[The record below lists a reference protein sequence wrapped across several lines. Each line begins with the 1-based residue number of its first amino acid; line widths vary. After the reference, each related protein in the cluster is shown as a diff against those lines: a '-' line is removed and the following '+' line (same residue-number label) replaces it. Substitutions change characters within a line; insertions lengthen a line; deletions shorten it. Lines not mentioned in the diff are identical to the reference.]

1 MATVEVLL
9 APILSA
15 LLSGTSPFLAQ
26 VILRDRYR
34 KKSRW
39 EKRGLESLAIDQTSS
54 ESLHFLEYIHWA
66 IPLRAVSRELVGSA
80 RTYIFMAQQSNIPV
94 SELTQIT
101 LTALPSAIDIKQQY
115 ELSSTLYLSMTTLAA
130 ICAMCGLTVVLMAAG
145 MGCKA
150 SALVILAILMA
161 ACIVMVLTDLAA
173 RLIPNCVTFFLIF
186 CGIALQMADFASL
199 FSIGLSI
206 VCGSV
211 FWATCLILNKVM
223 RRSVIGGGD
232 SKALF
237 SLPLVTGITGLLPA
251 LLVMLASLTGN
262 LFLGIARSGKKA
274 FGKRIPLAP
283 YIAVAAVAGAI
294 WQVV

>member
-80 RTYIFMAQQSNIPV
+80 RTYISLAQQSNIPT

-101 LTALPSAIDIKQQY
+101 LITLPTTLGIKQQY
-115 ELSSTLYLSMTTLAA
+115 ELSSVLYLPMLTLAV
-130 ICAMCGLTVVLMAAG
+130 ICALCGSTIVMIAVG
-145 MGCKA
+145 MGCEVF
-150 SALVILAILMA
+150 ALVILAILLA

-173 RLIPNCVTFFLIF
+173 RLIPNCITFFLIF
-186 CGIALQMADFASL
+186 CGIALQMADFTSM

-206 VCGSV
+206 VCGLV
-211 FWATCLILNKVM
+211 FWSTCLIMNKVM
-223 RRSVIGGGD
+223 NRSVIGGGD

-237 SLPLVTGITGLLPA
+237 SLPLVTGIAGLLPA
-251 LLVMLASLTGN
+251 LLVMLASLTGS
-262 LFLGIARSGKKA
+262 LFLGIARSGRKA

-283 YIAVAAVAGAI
+283 YIAVA
-294 WQVV
+294 

>member
-130 ICAMCGLTVVLMAAG
+130 IAAMCGLTVVLMAAG
-145 MGCKA
+145 M
-150 SALVILAILMA
+150 A
-161 ACIVMVLTDLAA
+161 AKHLH
-173 RLIPNCVTFFLIF
+173 
-186 CGIALQMADFASL
+186 
-199 FSIGLSI
+199 
-206 VCGSV
+206 
-211 FWATCLILNKVM
+211 W
-223 RRSVIGGGD
+223 
-232 SKALF
+232 
-237 SLPLVTGITGLLPA
+237 
-251 LLVMLASLTGN
+251 
-262 LFLGIARSGKKA
+262 
-274 FGKRIPLAP
+274 
-283 YIAVAAVAGAI
+283 
-294 WQVV
+294 